1 MKDRWEALLAV
12 LRKII
17 SLYQTV
23 LALSQEKQQILV
35 SAKSQE
41 LEKVTKQEEML
52 ILEIGKLEDL
62 RRKLV
67 GELMAAHGIDGEVV
81 LSELK
86 KVAAP
91 DIAVQLETFGE
102 NLRDIMKAIT
112 PINKLNTELINQA
125 LGFIN
130 YNINILS
137 QTVVGPTYAPK
148 GQANEQTTRTVFD
161 AKV

>member
-17 SLYQTV
+17 SLYQTI
-23 LALSQEKQQILV
+23 LTLSQEKQQILV

-41 LEKVTKQEEML
+41 LEKVTKQEEIL
-52 ILEIGKLEDL
+52 VLEISKLEDL

-67 GELMAAHGIDGEVV
+67 GELMATHSIEGEVS
-81 LSELK
+81 LSQLK
-86 KVAAP
+86 KVATP
-91 DIAVQLETFGE
+91 SIAAQLETFGE